1 MSGGGADSGAGTS
14 DGQRSLGLYIHIP
27 FCLQK
32 CHYCDFYSEAGTSPA
47 LRAKYIDALC
57 REIAW
62 YGGRLGSG
70 NGFDGGAGFGGGI
83 GFDGGAGFDGGNGL
97 DGGARFDGRLVD
109 TIFIGGG
116 TPSILAA
123 EQTVRIL
130 STIFDNFRVADGAEI
145 SMECNPATLTA
156 KKLASYKACGINR
169 LSMGVQSM
177 DEGILKIMGRAHGP
191 QDVMDNF
198 RLARE
203 AGFDNINLDVMFGVP
218 GQDMDIWK
226 NTVQKVLALEPEHL
240 SFYSLEL
247 AEGTEFY
254 RRLASGALKET
265 APEEDR
271 EMYHWL
277 LSELDRAGYQH
288 YEISNA
294 ARPGR
299 ECRHNLKYW
308 NLEDYL
314 GLGASAHS
322 FIGNW
327 RYDAELSGWRF
338 SNVDSVPAYVECM
351 LCESPIDDAATFRSR
366 QAACVDWQQENSWYD
381 SVTDY
386 TFTALRRV
394 KGIAKKDFAG
404 KFGRD
409 FWEVFAD
416 RKAEFLGYIAAGDAA
431 EDDESLWITRQ
442 GMDIASQ
449 IIALFV

>member
-1 MSGGGADSGAGTS
+1 MMKTNNSAGGAAG
-14 DGQRSLGLYIHIP
+14 SLGLYIHIP

-32 CHYCDFYSEAGTSPA
+32 CHYCDFYSEAGTSSG
-47 LRAKYIDALC
+47 LRAKYMDALC

-62 YGGRLGSG
+62 YGEKLGLGSS
-70 NGFDGGAGFGGGI
+70 GGG
-83 GFDGGAGFDGGNGL
+83 
-97 DGGARFDGRLVD
+97 RTVD

-116 TPSILAA
+116 TPSILDA
-123 EQTVRIL
+123 EQTVRMV
-130 STIFDNFRVADGAEI
+130 STVFDNFRVAEDAEI

-156 KKLASYKACGINR
+156 EKLAAYKACGINR

-177 DEGILKIMGRAHGP
+177 EPDILNIMGRAHGP
-191 QDVMDNF
+191 EDVISNF

-218 GQDMDIWK
+218 GQNMDIWK
-226 NTVQKVLALEPEHL
+226 DTVRKVLALEPEHL

-254 RRLASGALKET
+254 RRLASGSLQET
-265 APEEDR
+265 APEADR
-271 EMYHWL
+271 QMYHWL
-277 LSELDRAGYQH
+277 LTELDEADYEH

-294 ARPGR
+294 ARAGMR
-299 ECRHNLKYW
+299 CRHNLKYW

-314 GLGASAHS
+314 GLGAAAHS
-322 FIGNW
+322 FIGNG
-327 RYDAELSGWRF
+327 RCDAGEVCGLRF
-338 SNVDSVPAYVECM
+338 SNVDNVSNYVESW
-351 LCESPIDDAATFRSR
+351 LNVEPGNLPDAADTL
-366 QAACVDWQQENSWYD
+366 AALVAPSVDWYQENTRED

-394 KGIAKKDFAG
+394 KGIGKENFAKE
-404 KFGRD
+404 FGRT

-416 RKAEFLGYIAAGDAA
+416 RRAEFEEYKAAGDAA
-431 EDDESLWITRQ
+431 EDESALWITRK
-442 GMDIASQ
+442 GMDIASR

>member
-1 MSGGGADSGAGTS
+1 MFGGGAGSGAGAS

-62 YGGRLGSG
+62 YGGRLGSAA
-70 NGFDGGAGFGGGI
+70 GA
-83 GFDGGAGFDGGNGL
+83 DTVSVAAVAAVSVAAL
-97 DGGARFDGRLVD
+97 DGGAETVSRGGRLVD

-116 TPSILAA
+116 TPSILEA

-156 KKLASYKACGINR
+156 EKLASYKACGINR

-191 QDVMDNF
+191 QDVVDNF

-218 GQDMDIWK
+218 GQDMGIWK
-226 NTVQKVLALEPEHL
+226 STVRKVLDLEPEHL

-254 RRLASGALKET
+254 RRLANGTLKET
-265 APEEDR
+265 APEADR

-277 LSELDRAGYQH
+277 LSELDRAAYQH

-322 FIGNW
+322 FIGNR
-327 RYDAELSGWRF
+327 RYNAELNGWRF

-351 LCESPIDDAATFRSR
+351 LCESPIDDAATFQSR
-366 QAACVDWQQENSWYD
+366 QPACVDWHQENSWED

-394 KGIAKKDFAG
+394 KGIEKKDFAG
-404 KFGRD
+404 KFGRE
-409 FWEVFAD
+409 FWDVFAE
-416 RKAEFLGYIAAGDAA
+416 RRSEFEEYMAAGDAA
-431 EDDESLWITRQ
+431 EDDEALWITRQ